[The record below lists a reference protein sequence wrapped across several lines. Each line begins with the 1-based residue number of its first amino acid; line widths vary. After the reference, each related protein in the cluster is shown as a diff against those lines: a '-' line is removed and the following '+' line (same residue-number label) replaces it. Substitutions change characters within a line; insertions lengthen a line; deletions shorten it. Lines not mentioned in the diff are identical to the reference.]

1 MKVFDFVGAVSPGRS
16 MCKLDYEMKL
26 TLDMGYWV
34 PILADE
40 AIPGDVWSISDEIVV
55 RFQPM
60 VAPPLHQIDCMIHYW
75 AVPYRLLDPTWVAT
89 ITRGEDGKTVGTVPS
104 IVPTDPETQCVP
116 GTLWDYI
123 GYPVSPESPFVS
135 SGATARYPA
144 AWPVRAYN
152 MIYNE
157 YLRDQNWDDPVDLD
171 DLTLKTKCWKK
182 DYFTT
187 SLPWPYRGDALAMP
201 MSVAGSAH
209 WAADVPASLG
219 VTVFDQGADCQ
230 LIAQRSL
237 GSQTMGIN
245 DGHTETLS
253 NAQVK
258 AKGNILAT
266 ELNDNELV
274 FDSISTFDFN
284 DLRLLAQTQ
293 KWLERNARAGV
304 RYGEFVYS
312 HFGVNMGDD
321 RLQRPEYIGGS
332 ISPVIVSE
340 VLQTSASASGSTSQ
354 GNLAGHGIV
363 VDQTKPIRYRVPE
376 YCVIIGL
383 MCVAPVPAYQSGLQ
397 KQWDRRTTFDYPFP
411 EFANLG
417 EQPVMTSELYSAGDA
432 AVDDEIFGYQ
442 GRYNELRYKANR
454 IAGEFRSTLD
464 YWHLGRQFEDS
475 PVNGP
480 EFVHMDPTELKRI
493 FAVHTGSHGLL
504 ATIGHRIRALRPIPM
519 VASPGLVDH

>member
-1 MKVFDFVGAVSPGRS
+1 MSVFDFVGAVSPGRS

-40 AIPGDVWSISDEIVV
+40 AIPGDIWSISDEIVV

-75 AVPYRLLDPTWVAT
+75 AVPYRLLDPNWIAT
-89 ITRGEDGKTVGTVPS
+89 ITRGEDGRTVGIIPS
-104 IVPTDPETQCVP
+104 IVPTDPATQCVP

-123 GYPVSPESPFVS
+123 GYPVAPESPFVS

-157 YLRDQNWDDPVDLD
+157 YLRDQNWDDPVELD

-187 SLPWPYRGDALAMP
+187 ALPWPYRGDALAMP
-201 MSVAGSAH
+201 MSVQGSAH
-209 WAADVPASLG
+209 WAADIAVNGG
-219 VTVFDQGADCQ
+219 VGMVDN
-230 LIAQRSL
+230 
-237 GSQTMGIN
+237 GSFKNWRGSR
-245 DGHTETLS
+245 GS
-253 NAQVK
+253 NATSVTLTDGENSGS
-258 AKGNILAT
+258 ATNVLAESRAIIT
-266 ELNDNELV
+266 DDVLNDNELV

-312 HFGVNMGDD
+312 HFGVSMGDD

-376 YCVIIGL
+376 HCVIIGL

-417 EQPVMTSELYSAGDA
+417 EQPVMTSELYCAGA
-432 AVDDEIFGYQ
+432 AEDDEIFGYQ
-442 GRYNELRYKANR
+442 GRYNELRYKPNR

-475 PVNGP
+475 PVNGS
-480 EFVHMDPTELKRI
+480 EFVHMDPAELKRI

-519 VASPGLVDH
+519 VANPGLIDH